1 MQKINQ
7 ILPTNTEKPLR
18 CFSRIVHILDFLG
31 RNKVRLEFQRREN
44 DKISWF
50 CERSIFPLICLVR
63 TDSEVKKQTT
73 DIPFEQYFLK
83 LDYL

>member
-44 DKISWF
+44 DKIS
-50 CERSIFPLICLVR
+50 
-63 TDSEVKKQTT
+63 
-73 DIPFEQYFLK
+73 
-83 LDYL
+83 